1 MFIEFDEFERKRIKS
16 EISGGLVFVSVDEER
31 IKNSISN
38 IKKKYISKDFEDLN
52 YYKFDG
58 SIVQKETII
67 NACETLPFM
76 SEKKLVVIYRADFLR
91 RSAKEDKSG
100 MSKFIVEYLSK
111 VPNYCILIIYCVLE
125 TKREKITE
133 KVKKLEGS
141 CLVVKDDKNR
151 RDVFER
157 RIKEIIEAKGGTA
170 DRVLVSLIASML
182 PNDTGVI
189 ENEIEKLLCYT
200 LDRPI
205 TKEDIY
211 KVFKKSTDDDVFDM
225 VDKLS
230 TKQPEKALMIFN
242 KLMDN
247 GEKGMAILS
256 LIERQFRVMFYMKI
270 GREEAKGK
278 NDFVSKFNL
287 NPYICEKNMKEAE
300 KFPLEILKRNLSL
313 CLSTEK
319 RLKSVSS
326 DEKLEIESLIV
337 RLSEN

>member
-1 MFIEFDEFERKRIKS
+1 MLVEFDEFERKRMKADL
-16 EISGGLVFVSVDEER
+16 SGGLVFASVDEER

-58 SIVQKETII
+58 SMVQKESII

-91 RSAKEDKSG
+91 GSTKDDKNG
-100 MSKFIVEYLSK
+100 LGKFIIEYLSK
-111 VPNYCILIIYCVLE
+111 VPNFCILIIYCVLE
-125 TKREKITE
+125 TKREKISDR
-133 KVKKLEGS
+133 VKKLEAG

-157 RIKEIIEAKGGTA
+157 RIKEIIEAKGGDA
-170 DRVLVSLIASML
+170 DRVLVSLIASVL

-200 LDRPI
+200 LDRKI
-205 TKEDIY
+205 TKEDVY
-211 KVFKKSTDDDVFDM
+211 NVFKKSSDDDVFDM

-230 TKQPEKALMIFN
+230 TKQPEKALLIFN
-242 KLMDN
+242 KLMNN
-247 GEKGMAILS
+247 GEKGMAILN
-256 LIERQFRVMFYMKI
+256 LIERQFRIMFYMKI
-270 GREEAKGK
+270 GKEEGKGK
-278 NDFVSKFNL
+278 NDYVSKFKL
-287 NPYICEKNMKEAE
+287 NPYICEKNMKESE

-313 CLSTEK
+313 CVMTEK

-326 DEKLEIESLIV
+326 DEKLEIESLII